1 MLLYTISFIIL
12 LVSILVYFILADKFN
27 IIDKPNERSS
37 HSKVTIR
44 GGGIIFT
51 IAAVIWFFFFGF
63 SEPYIIVALMA
74 IALISFLDDVIVLSN
89 KIRIAVH
96 MLSVSILFWQLQVF
110 GLPWYIVVISYIF
123 TIGWINAFNFMDG
136 INGITAF
143 YALVLLGTLL
153 WISQTTQFIE
163 IDNGNDLIILL
174 IISVLLFSFFNAR
187 KRAKTFA
194 GDIGSVGMAFLLAWF
209 LLKLIIETGRI
220 EYILFVS
227 VYGIDS
233 VATIVFRLKR
243 KENIFQ
249 AHRSHLYQY
258 LSNEIGVSQV
268 LVSTLYSIVQLSI
281 NIIVIIFIQL
291 DIMSV
296 TLFLLFLLVLSIM
309 YLLIR
314 YYVTSR
320 ISKQIV

>member
-63 SEPYIIVALMA
+63 SEPYIIVALIA

-96 MLSVSILFWQLQVF
+96 ILSVSILFWQLQVF

-209 LLKLIIETGRI
+209 RLKLIIETGRI